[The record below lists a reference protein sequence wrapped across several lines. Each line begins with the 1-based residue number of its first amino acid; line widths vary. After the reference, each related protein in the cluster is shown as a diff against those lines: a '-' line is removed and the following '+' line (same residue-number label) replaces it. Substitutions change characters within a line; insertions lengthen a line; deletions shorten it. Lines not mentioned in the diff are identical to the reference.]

1 MMILFRLARSDQCS
15 VSDIGH
21 HMEISSPAASQLLDK
36 LVEAGYVSR
45 EENNEDRRI
54 KNIKI
59 THKGRELVEEIKNEH
74 QQKLNEMIKAV
85 PEKDREN
92 LQKNLKILNGILRSM
107 H

>member
-1 MMILFRLARSDQCS
+1 M
-15 VSDIGH
+15 
-21 HMEISSPAASQLLDK
+21 DK

-59 THKGRELVEEIKNEH
+59 TPKGRELVEEIKNEH
-74 QQKLNEMIKAV
+74 QQKLNEMIKTV